1 MTQPSSR
8 LRDYLGLVPRGGPAL
23 ANVFVTNV
31 CNATCGFCNF
41 AHDKGFVVDRGWI
54 DAERFGDAMRLMHE
68 RADLRFIVLTGGEPL
83 LHPRLAEMAAAAT
96 SVGIQ
101 PSLVTNGWLLPAKLD
116 ALHKAGVR
124 SVIISIDSPD
134 AQVHEK
140 NRGLKGVF
148 ERIRAANADM
158 AKRGMM
164 AIASVAITRLV
175 QDWPRLGET
184 LRDLGFGAATFSY
197 PRKEAFASSSLVWSD
212 SELVDLSPQELLAAL
227 DGIDALR
234 GTILVQNPR
243 ASMDDL
249 RRRLR
254 GEAERFSCL
263 AGYKYFYLDW
273 TYMLWRCE
281 DWREAIGPVWEF
293 DRTRV
298 IRDGCQ
304 ACTTDCYRDASVML
318 HASVALGDAITG
330 MGDGRWRDSAASIM
344 DRRNLTSIGSVANL
358 GLHLRHMAGLSA
370 VGPVP
375 DGASKFRGRDG
386 EERG

>member
-1 MTQPSSR
+1 MTQPLSR
-8 LRDYLGLVPRGGPAL
+8 LKDYLGLVPRGGPAI

-41 AHDKGFVVDRGWI
+41 AHDKGFVVNRGWMA
-54 DAERFGDAMRLMHE
+54 AERFAEAMRLMHE

-83 LHPRLAEMAAAAT
+83 LHPHLAEMAAAAT
-96 SVGIQ
+96 AAGIQ

-116 ALHKAGVR
+116 ALAKAGVG

-134 AQVHEK
+134 AETHEA

-148 ERIRAANADM
+148 ERIRAANAEM

-164 AIASVAITRLV
+164 SIASVAITRLI
-175 QDWPRLGET
+175 QDWPRLGQT
-184 LRDLGFGAATFSY
+184 LRGLGFGAATFSY

-212 SELVDLSPQELLAAL
+212 SGLVDLSTQELLAAL

-234 GTILVQNPR
+234 DIIPVQNPR
-243 ASMDDL
+243 ASMEDL

-254 GEAERFSCL
+254 GEAERFVCL

-273 TYMLWRCE
+273 TYTLWRCE
-281 DWREAIGPVWEF
+281 DWQEFMGPVWEF
-293 DRTRV
+293 DRSRV

-330 MGDGRWRDSAASIM
+330 MKAGQWRESMASIA
-344 DRRNLTSIGSVANL
+344 DSRNLTSVGAIARL
-358 GLHLRHMAGLSA
+358 GPHLRQMAGL
-370 VGPVP
+370 
-375 DGASKFRGRDG
+375 K
-386 EERG
+386 